1 MKTRKISPK
10 TEVLE
15 ALNRI
20 EAFLDV
26 RAGAIKPLDMAELR
40 AYVGHA
46 QRSLENIKELTRIRK
61 PKSQDT
67 VQQ

>member
-1 MKTRKISPK
+1 MTQSRAK
-10 TEVLE
+10 TEALE
-15 ALNRI
+15 ALGRI
-20 EAFLDV
+20 QAFLDV
-26 RAGAIKPLDMAELR
+26 RQGTMKALDMAELR

-46 QRSLENIKELTRIRK
+46 KQSVEEIKELQRIRK

>member
-1 MKTRKISPK
+1 MTQKNSAKA
-10 TEVLE
+10 EALE
-15 ALNRI
+15 ALGRI

-26 RAGAIKPLDMAELR
+26 RQATIKALDMAELR

-46 QRSLENIKELTRIRK
+46 KSSVEQIQEVKRSRK
-61 PKSQDT
+61 PKDT